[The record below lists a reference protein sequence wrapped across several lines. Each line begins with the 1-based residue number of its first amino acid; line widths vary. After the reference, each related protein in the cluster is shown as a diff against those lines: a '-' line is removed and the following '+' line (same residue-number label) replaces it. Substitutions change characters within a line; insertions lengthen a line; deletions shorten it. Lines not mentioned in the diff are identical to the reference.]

1 MMKVGVILFSL
12 VVIPVSADGGGNLE
26 IDTNI
31 GRIKG
36 YKMSFNAYGTQ
47 IKVNRFMGIPYA
59 EPPIGKLRFEKPQE
73 KKRMNGV
80 YDASRP
86 GAHCLQIHFE
96 LLGIRKPLSDS
107 MKDATRTS
115 NDCLYLNVFVP
126 VIEGRNDALPVMVYI
141 HGGGF
146 TVGGSSFYPG
156 DYIAALGNVIVVVI
170 HYRVGLFGFL
180 STGDKNMPGN
190 YGLFDQQL
198 ALSWVHENI
207 AAFGGD
213 ADLVT
218 IFGSS
223 AGGASVIHQMM
234 YPGNKGL
241 FKRGIPQSG
250 SIQNPWAFQPDPLK
264 NARDLGKLVGCDDI
278 MDSATLAQCF
288 KEVSDDSFMAVY
300 NDPNSK
306 YAKYLFHF
314 FLPSVDGDFLPEPPN
329 IILHGSS
336 EVVKERRS
344 LFQSYDSMLG
354 LTSMEGLM
362 MITNVAGVY
371 NPTNYTTNRATF
383 ENKLIPEIVSE
394 IFGDNAQEAIRKLL
408 TFEYTDWNNPDD
420 DESAFYSFMRLS
432 SDYVFNY
439 QTIDAV
445 KIHASA
451 KDHKTYL
458 YLFDAIPSQLTLPT
472 PPNVK
477 GAAHCAELTFLFGYD
492 KSDEGFTAWTHPY
505 GEDPEKWEIELSKKV
520 IALWTNFA
528 KSGNPT
534 DSDDVGTEW
543 PEYTLGSELYLNI
556 SQDFS
561 IGKKLFNRGYNLWT
575 DLLPYLARASDIL
588 RKDTLTDKVNQFCD
602 KDDLDCY
609 EG

>member
-1 MMKVGVILFSL
+1 MNVGVIVLLL
-12 VVIPVSADGGGNLE
+12 VVIPVSADVSGTLE
-26 IDTNI
+26 IDTNV
-31 GRIKG
+31 GRIRG
-36 YKMSFNAYGTQ
+36 YERSFVAYGTPV
-47 IKVNRFMGIPYA
+47 KVIRFMGIPFA
-59 EPPIGKLRFEKPQE
+59 EPPVGKLRFEKPQR
-73 KKRMNGV
+73 KKRMSGV

-86 GAHCLQIHFE
+86 GAQCLQINVK

-126 VIEGRNDALPVMVYI
+126 VNEGRNDALPVMVYI

-146 TVGGSSFYPG
+146 TFGGSSLYPS

-180 STGDKNMPGN
+180 STGDENMPGN
-190 YGLFDQQL
+190 YGLFDQHL

-213 ADLVT
+213 PNLVT

-264 NARDLGKLVGCDDI
+264 NARDLGKLVGCADI
-278 MDSATLAQCF
+278 IESATLAQCL
-288 KEVSDDSFMAVY
+288 KEVSDDTFMAVY
-300 NDPNSK
+300 NDPNSM
-306 YAKYLFHF
+306 YAKYLFYF
-314 FLPSVDGDFLPEPPN
+314 FLPSVDGDFVPEPPHD
-329 IILHGSS
+329 ILHGSS
-336 EVVKERRS
+336 KIVKERRE

-362 MITNVAGVY
+362 MITSVAGVY
-371 NPTNYTTNRATF
+371 NPTNYTTNRVTF
-383 ENKLIPEIVSE
+383 ENKLIPEIVRD
-394 IFGDNAQEAIRKLL
+394 IFGDNAPEAIRKLL
-408 TFEYTDWNNPDD
+408 IFEYTDWNNPDD

-439 QTIDAV
+439 QTIDAA

-451 KDHKTYL
+451 KDHKTFL
-458 YLFDAIPSQLTLPT
+458 YLFDAIPSQNILPT

-477 GAAHCAELTFLFGYD
+477 GAAHCAEYPFLFGYD
-492 KSDEGFTAWTHPY
+492 TSDEGFTSWTHPY
-505 GEDPEKWEIELSKKV
+505 GQDPEIWEIELSKKV

-534 DSDDVGTEW
+534 EPEDVGTEW
-543 PEYTLGSELYLNI
+543 PEYTLDNELYLNI

-561 IGKKLFNRGYNLWT
+561 IGQKLFNRGYNLWT
-575 DLLPYLARASDIL
+575 DLLPYLARASYTVW
-588 RKDTLTDKVNQFCD
+588 KDTLKDKSNQFCN
-602 KDDLDCY
+602 KDNLDCI
-609 EG
+609 ED

>member
-1 MMKVGVILFSL
+1 MLFL
-12 VVIPVSADGGGNLE
+12 VVIPVSAYVGGSLE
-26 IDTNI
+26 IETNI
-31 GRIKG
+31 GRIRG
-36 YKMSFNAYGTQ
+36 YERSFDAYGTPV
-47 IKVNRFMGIPYA
+47 KVNRFMGIPFA
-59 EPPIGKLRFEKPQE
+59 EPPVGKLRFEKPQRKE
-73 KKRMNGV
+73 RISGV

-86 GAHCLQIHFE
+86 GAQCLQIY
-96 LLGIRKPLSDS
+96 LDIGGIRKPFSDA

-126 VIEGRNDALPVMVYI
+126 VIEGRNDALPIMVYI

-146 TVGGSSFYPG
+146 TIGGSSLYPG

-180 STGDKNMPGN
+180 STGDEHMPGN
-190 YGLFDQQL
+190 YGLFDQHL
-198 ALSWVHENI
+198 ALSWIHENI

-213 ADLVT
+213 PDLVT

-234 YPGNKGL
+234 YPGNNGL
-241 FKRGIPQSG
+241 LKRGIPQSG

-264 NARDLGKLVGCDDI
+264 NARNIGSLVGCDDTI
-278 MDSATLAQCF
+278 DSATLAKCL
-288 KEVSDDSFMAVY
+288 KEVSDDTFMAVY
-300 NDPNSK
+300 NDPQSMFVKFPLN
-306 YAKYLFHF
+306 F
-314 FLPSVDGDFLPEPPN
+314 FLPSVDGDFVPKPPHD
-329 IILHGSS
+329 ILHGSS
-336 EVVKERRS
+336 KIVKERRA

-362 MITNVAGVY
+362 MITNVLGV
-371 NPTNYTTNRATF
+371 NPLNYTTNRATF
-383 ENKLIPEIVSE
+383 ENKLIPGIATE
-394 IFGDNAQEAIRKLL
+394 IFGDNAPDAIRKLL

-458 YLFDAIPSQLTLPT
+458 YLFDAIPSQLLLPA

-477 GAAHCAELTFLFGYD
+477 GAAHCAEYPFLFGYD
-492 KSDEGFTAWTHPY
+492 NSDEGFTAWSHPY

-534 DSDDVGTEW
+534 KPKNVGTEW
-543 PEYTLGSELYLNI
+543 PEYTLDSELYLNL

-561 IGKKLFNRGYNLWT
+561 IGQKLFNRGYNLWT
-575 DLLPYLARASDIL
+575 DLLPYLARASDSW
-588 RKDTLTDKVNQFCD
+588 RKDTLTNKVNQFCD
-602 KDDLDCY
+602 KDDLNCNED
-609 EG
+609 